1 MCALTNPARK
11 AGQGARSTAS
21 MALPNSPQVAPSAS
35 TLAPAVSGQTN
46 AVFIGDCGTLRA
58 VRAAPEL
65 GSGFSRPL
73 MGRARS
79 VRSPVR
85 LRSVG
90 VPRGLFKRED
100 VGMKVDEARADGLER
115 AFAGGA
121 GRLGVVRE
129 IEPR

>member
-1 MCALTNPARK
+1 
-11 AGQGARSTAS
+11 

-73 MGRARS
+73 SWGEQDPS
-79 VRSPVR
+79 VHLSGFDP
-85 LRSVG
+85 SVCLG
-90 VPRGLFKRED
+90 GLFKRED

-121 GRLGVVRE
+121 GHSGWFER
-129 IEPR
+129 